1 MNVVF
6 GIIGGVIALYVRIPA
21 LCGHSFRS
29 IADSIPVI
37 ADSW

>member
-1 MNVVF
+1 MSEKP
-6 GIIGGVIALYVRIPA
+6 ISPLRARMILVRNPTYR
-21 LCGHSFRS
+21 GHSFRS